1 MQPNTSRPSSSRKSS
16 PPAVLAGDDPGPVAH
31 DAYFKMLGDTQLLTR
46 DGEVELAQRIEQG
59 ERVMF
64 QALLRTRLAGQ
75 DLIRLLE
82 RLEAGR
88 VRLSHVLRDGDDDD
102 EVARVRLIGALE
114 AFAALHKQRERM
126 SRNLRTVGGD
136 GAVAALDAQMAVLF
150 EEVRWDRQ
158 QIDRIAT
165 KVTAMQRQIEDAER
179 AIQACEKRASMP
191 SKEILAVVRH
201 WKPGADEGCVCG
213 RRGMRMDEMSTMA
226 ESIRHAIEGIEAAER
241 TLGVDRETLRQIM
254 REVGRGRR
262 IAERAKATL
271 VESNLRLVVH
281 MAKKYAGRGVDFL
294 DRVQEGNLGLIRAV
308 DKFDYRRGY
317 RFSTYAT
324 WWIQQSVV
332 RAIADQ
338 GRTIRVPVHMF
349 ETLNQL
355 RRLQKQVSSELGRP
369 ATPEELAQR
378 TGFPLERV
386 RKCLGTVEEPVSLDA
401 PARSEDD
408 RSLGDFVQ
416 DPRGET
422 PQEALFRDR
431 LGVLTREM
439 LSTLSPREQQVL
451 RLRFGID
458 EKEDWTLEEIGKRF
472 DVTRERIRQ
481 IEAKALAKLRHP
493 KRAAELAPYLT

>member
-1 MQPNTSRPSSSRKSS
+1 MASITSRPSSSRKSS

-31 DAYFKMLGDTQLLTR
+31 DAYFRMLGDTQLLTR

-64 QALLRTRLAGQ
+64 QALVRTRLAGQ
-75 DLIRLLE
+75 ELIRLLE

-88 VRLSHVLRDGDDDD
+88 VRLSQVLRDGDDDD
-102 EVARVRLIGALE
+102 EVARARLLGALE
-114 AFAALHKQRERM
+114 AFAALHKQRERT

-136 GAVAALDAQMAVLF
+136 GVVAALDRQMAVLF
-150 EEVRWDRQ
+150 EDVRWDRQ

-165 KVTAMQRQIEDAER
+165 KVTAVQRQVEDAER

-241 TLGVDRETLRQIM
+241 TLGVDRETLREIT

-262 IAERAKATL
+262 TAERAKATL

-308 DKFDYRRGY
+308 D
-317 RFSTYAT
+317 
-324 WWIQQSVV
+324 
-332 RAIADQ
+332 
-338 GRTIRVPVHMF
+338 
-349 ETLNQL
+349 
-355 RRLQKQVSSELGRP
+355 
-369 ATPEELAQR
+369 
-378 TGFPLERV
+378 
-386 RKCLGTVEEPVSLDA
+386 
-401 PARSEDD
+401 
-408 RSLGDFVQ
+408 
-416 DPRGET
+416 
-422 PQEALFRDR
+422 
-431 LGVLTREM
+431 
-439 LSTLSPREQQVL
+439 
-451 RLRFGID
+451 
-458 EKEDWTLEEIGKRF
+458 
-472 DVTRERIRQ
+472 
-481 IEAKALAKLRHP
+481 
-493 KRAAELAPYLT
+493 